1 MERSFYRLLR
11 FTYYLR
17 QCLTRR
23 FTPMGLG
30 VLVCLGISAIIGM
43 DTNQSLSY
51 QVFTFLLALLS
62 VAITASLFIR
72 YRFSATRIL
81 PRFGTVGMP
90 LQYRIVLH
98 NKTQKPQQGLKL
110 LESFADSFPS
120 LKDFRGIATLPKNW
134 SVRRQEWLR
143 IMAQR
148 RRAIAPAMDLPI
160 LSAQD
165 STEAIGE
172 ITPLRRGLLQ
182 FKTLTIACPDP
193 LGLFNTCV
201 TLSLPQCLLILP
213 KRYQLPPIQL
223 PGGRRHQS
231 GGVALASSV
240 GDSEEF
246 RALREYRPGDP
257 PRKIHW
263 KSWAKVGK
271 PIVKEEQDEYFV
283 RHALILDTFQPEP
296 HSEIL
301 EEAISVAA
309 SLACEVQ
316 TQESLLDMMFVG
328 LEAHCFTVGRGL
340 GQTERMLELL
350 ASVVPCQDKSFDSII
365 PVVQTRFSLL
375 SGCICIFLTWD
386 DDRKALVQK
395 LQSMG
400 IPTMVLAII
409 DELSVRSY
417 RNSTPHP
424 ALECLKN
431 DRSSVHI
438 LKLGQIQQGL
448 LKL

>member
-1 MERSFYRLLR
+1 MDRSTYRFLR
-11 FTYYLR
+11 FAYALR
-17 QCLTRR
+17 QWLTRR
-23 FTPMGLG
+23 FTPLGLG

-62 VAITASLFIR
+62 VSIAASLFIR
-72 YRFSATRIL
+72 YRLSATRIL

-90 LQYRIVLH
+90 LKYRVVIQ
-98 NKTQKPQQGLKL
+98 NKTKKPQKGLKL
-110 LESFADSFPS
+110 LESFAGSFPG
-120 LKDFRGIATLPKNW
+120 LQDFRGISPRSKNLMER
-134 SVRRQEWLR
+134 RRQWLR
-143 IMAQR
+143 IETQR
-148 RRAIAPAMDLPI
+148 RWAIASPVNLPT
-160 LSAQD
+160 LSATD
-165 STEAIGE
+165 STEVMGE

-193 LGLFNTCV
+193 LGLFNACV
-201 TLSLPQCLLILP
+201 TLSLPQSVLILP

-231 GGVALASSV
+231 GGVAMASSV

-246 RALREYRPGDP
+246 RSLREYRPGDA

-283 RHALILDTFQPEP
+283 RHALILDTFQPES
-296 HSEIL
+296 HSEVL
-301 EEAISVAA
+301 EEAVAIAA

-350 ASVVPCQDKSFDSII
+350 ASVVPCQDKSFDSIL

-375 SGCICIFLTWD
+375 SGCICILLTWD
-386 DDRKALVQK
+386 DARKSLVEQ
-395 LQSMG
+395 LQNMG
-400 IPTMVLAII
+400 IPTMVLVIEGESFAPNAH
-409 DELSVRSY
+409 RS
-417 RNSTPHP
+417 TTHP
-424 ALECLKN
+424 AFECLK
-431 DRSSVHI
+431 DAQSSVHI

>member
-1 MERSFYRLLR
+1 MNRSFYRLLR
-11 FTYYLR
+11 FAYAVR
-17 QCLTRR
+17 QWLTRR

-51 QVFTFLLALLS
+51 QVFTFLLSLLT
-62 VAITASLFIR
+62 VAIAASLFIR
-72 YRFSATRIL
+72 HRFSATRIL

-90 LQYRIVLH
+90 LRYRVVLQ
-98 NKTQKPQQGLKL
+98 NKTKKTQRGLKL
-110 LESFADSFPS
+110 LESFTDSFPS
-120 LKDFRGIATLPKNW
+120 LKEFKSIGRISKHW
-134 SVRRQEWLR
+134 STRRQEWLR
-143 IMAQR
+143 TIAQR
-148 RRAIAPAMDLPI
+148 QKAIAPAVDLPV
-160 LSAQD
+160 LSANN
-165 STEAIGE
+165 STEVMAE

-182 FKTLTIACPDP
+182 FKALTVACPDP
-193 LGLFNTCV
+193 LGLFNACV
-201 TLSLPQCLLILP
+201 ILSLPQSVLILP
-213 KRYQLPPIQL
+213 KRYQIPPIQL

-246 RALREYRPGDP
+246 LGLREYRPGDP

-271 PIVKEEQDEYFV
+271 PMVKEEQDEYFV
-283 RHALILDTFQPEP
+283 RHALILDTFQPESY
-296 HSEIL
+296 SEIL
-301 EEAISVAA
+301 EEAVAVAA

-328 LEAHCFTVGRGL
+328 LDAHCFTVGRGL

-350 ASVVPCQDKSFDSII
+350 ASVVPCQHNPFDSII
-365 PVVQTRFSLL
+365 PAVQTRFSLL
-375 SGCICIFLTWD
+375 SGCICILLTWD
-386 DDRKALVQK
+386 SARKTLLQQ

-400 IPTMVLAII
+400 IPTMVLVIT
-409 DELSVRSY
+409 DSS
-417 RNSTPHP
+417 SPHHP

-431 DRSSVHI
+431 AQSSVHI
-438 LKLGQIQQGL
+438 LRLGQIQQGL